1 MRIVLDDY
9 DPAWPERFGEVA
21 AELRAALG
29 DRALRVEHIG
39 STSVPGL
46 AAKPVID
53 VQVSV
58 ADLEPFPPVREALTN
73 LGYTWHDD
81 CPDARK
87 WLFSRAEPYRVN
99 LHVRVAGEFS
109 EQASLLLRDYL
120 RASASARARYE
131 ATKRALA
138 ERDWPSVDAYA
149 DAKGDTIWALLREAD
164 CWSWTARRE
173 PAPAAPRE
181 PGHPGG

>member
-1 MRIVLDDY
+1 MHVIIAEY
-9 DPAWPERFGEVA
+9 DPAWPERFRAVA

-29 DRALRVEHIG
+29 DRALRVEHVG

-46 AAKPVID
+46 AAKPVVD

-58 ADLEPFPPVREALTN
+58 ADLEPHEPLNAALEL

-87 WLFSRAEPYRVN
+87 WLYSRAEPYRVN

-109 EQASLLLRDYL
+109 EQAALLLRDYL
-120 RASASARARYE
+120 RASTSARQRYE

-138 ERDWPSVDAYA
+138 QRDWPDVDAYA
-149 DAKGDTIWALLREAD
+149 DAKGDTIWALIREAD
-164 CWSWTARRE
+164 RWAWQAGR
-173 PAPAAPRE
+173 
-181 PGHPGG
+181 PG

>member
-1 MRIVLDDY
+1 MRIALDDY
-9 DPAWPERFGEVA
+9 DAGWPERFAATA
-21 AELRAALG
+21 AELRSALG
-29 DRALRVEHIG
+29 PRALRVAHIG

-58 ADLEPFPPVREALTN
+58 ADLEPFAPLRSAVVA

-87 WLFSRAEPYRVN
+87 WLFSRAGPHRVN

-109 EQASLLLRDYL
+109 EQAALLFRDYL
-120 RASASARARYE
+120 RADAGAREHYE
-131 ATKRALA
+131 ATKRALV
-138 ERDWPSVDAYA
+138 EQDWLTIGEYA
-149 DAKGDTIWALLREAD
+149 DAKGDVIWALLREAD
-164 CWSWTARRE
+164 RWAWSNQRPAR
-173 PAPAAPRE
+173 
-181 PGHPGG
+181 G